1 MRPSSKTATKAT
13 GARAI
18 AHRRPVDAV
27 TTTPTARATIIV
39 TIACEVVTGPRGVR
53 YALPSANASTL
64 AMASIVAGIPRFL
77 VAIPLPPTTGAEPI
91 ERRPST
97 VQAIRRVPRG
107 TVPDVLEWGVRP
119 ECREPVVRGSTPPCA
134 APSASRRPSG
144 RATALRGMHDT
155 GTVDVAHERA
165 RRRTPAPTATA
176 WVRETPSGA

>member
-64 AMASIVAGIPRFL
+64 AMASIVVAIPRFL
-77 VAIPLPPTTGAEPI
+77 VAIPLPPTADAERPDRRGATPVNRSGYSPRAAGDSAGCPGVGGAARVSRAGRAGLDATLRRSFAEP
-91 ERRPST
+91 
-97 VQAIRRVPRG
+97 
-107 TVPDVLEWGVRP
+107 
-119 ECREPVVRGSTPPCA
+119 
-134 APSASRRPSG
+134 
-144 RATALRGMHDT
+144 
-155 GTVDVAHERA
+155 
-165 RRRTPAPTATA
+165 
-176 WVRETPSGA
+176 